1 MSDLLETIHGVFG
14 GVLYVGLLFLVLAPI
29 GYLGLALV
37 WLGKQMDLQTNRA
50 ADWLERML
58 I

>member
-14 GVLYVGLLFLVLAPI
+14 GVLYVALLFLVLAPI
-29 GYLGLALV
+29 GYLGIALA
-37 WLGKQMDLQTNRA
+37 WIGKQMELQSNRA
-50 ADWLERML
+50 ADALERLL